1 MALAPRIVGDA
12 EGADEFTPPQMFAR
26 ETLEYMTFEETGL
39 KLEDLPTP
47 MLWNVLILPKQPK
60 KVSKGGIELP
70 TMAQDVEQY
79 LNYIGQVVALG
90 PLAGKSEKFLN
101 PEWVEYNRGHWPD
114 PNKPAPEQQY
124 LWNVKVGDWVT
135 FGKYAG
141 MTIECRGVK
150 FMNLNDDMITGII
163 KDPAAFT
170 IYI

>member
-1 MALAPRIVGDA
+1 MALAPRIVGEA

-101 PEWVEYNRGHWPD
+101 PEWSGPFDEVHPR
-114 PNKPAPEQQY
+114 Y